1 VTTALARLPFGRLTG
16 GVNAWI
22 TTGAWTTLA
31 FSVAVMAHERGAA
44 HGADIVL
51 VDTVGALILPLLA
64 YGLVGVVVG
73 GRSLAASGLSLV
85 AFGAMPSRAAAVT
98 IAVAAAACAVTGAL
112 LAAGVAVLAHG
123 SADPAPAGD
132 ALASAYVGALGGGAY
147 ACWFSLGATFG
158 RRGGGRALF
167 LVVDWMLASTDG
179 LALVTPRGNLRNL
192 LGGAAP
198 VHVSGRVS
206 SVALIL
212 IAGACALLAA
222 RRCRT

>member
-1 VTTALARLPFGRLTG
+1 MTAALARLPLGRLTG

-31 FSVAVMAHERGAA
+31 FSVAVMARSRGAA

-51 VDTVGALILPLLA
+51 VETVGALVLPLLA
-64 YGLVGVVVG
+64 YGLVGAAVG
-73 GRSLAASGLSLV
+73 GRSLSASGVSMV
-85 AFGAMPSRAAAVT
+85 AFGASPPRAAAAT
-98 IAVAAAACAVTGAL
+98 IAVAAAACAVIGAL
-112 LAAGVAVLAHG
+112 IAAGVALVAHG

-132 ALASAYVGALGGGAY
+132 ALASAYVGALGGAAY

-167 LVVDWMLASTDG
+167 LVADWMLGSASG
-179 LALVTPRGNLRNL
+179 AALVTPRGHLGNL
-192 LGGAAP
+192 LGGAP
-198 VHVSGRVS
+198 PMHVSGRAS
-206 SVALIL
+206 SAALVL
-212 IAGACALLAA
+212 IASACAVLAA